1 MVRSIEI
8 FRDIQKVLPPEDW
21 KTLESVVAGLEN
33 QQGRRARKNIVT
45 EINRIIIETALKNNK
60 PELLLALQEI
70 QSNEL
75 DELFSRIIKQYIST
89 KDNRWLKSVFSLS
102 EKISKKSNQ
111 SRVFAMI
118 ARDLIDAGVS
128 EAAPELI
135 DQGMSMLDRISFRKY
150 RSDIM
155 IDIIPLLI
163 VWAITTRSKKLL
175 YTSLFLI
182 EEIGDISKRAI
193 LHAELA
199 KALTTIAILEKDRA
213 SFFEGIQSATT
224 IHQKIRR
231 QDCISGII
239 EKGAKSVFGKEMT
252 DIPQFIGNFA
262 GISHDAY
269 LEIISALTEQL
280 LERVKDKKQI
290 ITILK
295 QLCSDKPEVTGTI
308 VIDLLKKAERSGDP
322 WFLSTAMD
330 LQQHLSH
337 GDEYPIR
344 EMVRA
349 GISVAR
355 NSNDMQVLSGL
366 IPFIDGHCNALVLS
380 RIYLQFSQI
389 MLSSGDFN
397 SALGIFGK
405 INHETESHSPYAECL
420 IHLLKEGILNDS
432 IPLINNN
439 ILVKLNRDAVNNAIY
454 RAIIEVSKDCAFKDL
469 IAHILSIRNLI
480 LLHPKQDHLLL
491 ESITILVDRGFL
503 DLHDPSLLIRFA
515 ESIKE
520 QPLKERAIS
529 NIVIKIAKI
538 GVKAKNRD
546 FLQRAVGLTC
556 EIDGQNTRSAT
567 LSSIIDE
574 ASMLAAQQ
582 GDLDLLLR
590 MTVWSNSLLEKDLAS
605 YAMANIIDG
614 VIKYAI
620 DKQSYE
626 ALEKAYLIADDI
638 KDPSLKVQL
647 FERIAECFVKIGCI
661 ILKNPQYPITGKD
674 YTTIF
679 LPFERGLEI
688 IKNNIKTPQISLK
701 IAGIID
707 IIISYSRSSNNLDYI
722 IPLAMYA
729 VEIENSYERDAMLSR
744 IISSLNEDIT
754 HPNSTDPYETLAF
767 LLRRNDL
774 ANSNPLVIGLMHRIL
789 QMVNDPYIK
798 LTGLCDLADLLVR
811 LRKTDHA
818 QQVLEEVVI
827 NLGILSEGYQKV
839 LVLSYLATSYSQ
851 IDVTVA
857 AKYLTRGIQQLD
869 TVEFD
874 KDAMTR
880 RQIVF
885 AIVRLNAIHP
895 DNKWYT
901 TALQIVKKIAEPVEY
916 VNSLI
921 AIYNLVRQ
929 DKERCRELL
938 NYMEDAVDKIS
949 SPYEKASIILT
960 IVPLTMQNSED
971 ELPLKLLKKA
981 EVLTKK
987 INIPSIADTIRNNI
1001 AEFYTLLH
1009 QKNHDKKMLM
1019 HAIKITKSIDDDEV
1033 RLYRLEKMGYT
1044 EMYEITPQ
1052 FVKIKSLSEKMVEE
1066 GIHPNYVATLE
1077 RLVRSVADRGRE
1089 AIFFCYLSI
1098 YFKKEG
1104 QEKLSRKMIQN
1115 SIKEARIIRPLSRR
1129 SFVMCDIALKIFA
1142 AGCEH
1147 SAQEILDL
1155 AIDAATNIRQSS
1167 LRDEVF
1173 DELGLAIKIMQRMQ

>member
-8 FRDIQKVLPPEDW
+8 LSDLQKVLPPEDW
-21 KTLESVVAGLEN
+21 KSLESVVAGIEKT
-33 QQGRRARKNIVT
+33 QGRRARKNIVADL
-45 EINRIIIETALKNNK
+45 NRIIIDTALKSNK

-70 QSNEL
+70 QSNEI
-75 DELFSRIIKQYIST
+75 DELFSRIIKQYITT
-89 KDNRWLKSVFSLS
+89 KDNRWLKSIFSLS

-111 SRVFAMI
+111 SRVFAII

-128 EAAPELI
+128 EATPELI
-135 DQGMSMLDRISFRKY
+135 DQGMIILDRISFRKY

-163 VWAITTRSKKLL
+163 VWAITTRNQKIL

-182 EEIGDISKRAI
+182 EEIGDISKRAV

-199 KALTTIAILEKDRA
+199 KALATIAILEKDRA
-213 SFFEGIQSATT
+213 SFYESVRSATA

-239 EKGAKSVFGKEMT
+239 EKGAKSIFGKEMA
-252 DIPQFIGNFA
+252 DIPEFMSNFRD
-262 GISHDAY
+262 ITQEAY

-290 ITILK
+290 ISILE
-295 QLCSDKPEVTGTI
+295 QLCSDKPVVTGTI

-330 LQQHLSH
+330 LQQHIS
-337 GDEYPIR
+337 DAEVYPIR

-349 GISVAR
+349 AISVAR

-366 IPFIDGHCNALVLS
+366 IPVINKHCNNTVIS

-389 MLSSGDFN
+389 MLSSGDFS

-405 INHETESHSPYAECL
+405 INHETENLSPYVECL
-420 IHLLKEGILNDS
+420 IHLMKEGILNDS
-432 IPLINNN
+432 IPLIYNN
-439 ILVKLNRDAVNNAIY
+439 ILIKLNTDLVNNAIY
-454 RAIIEVSKDCAFKDL
+454 RATIEVSKECAFKDL
-469 IAHILSIRNLI
+469 IAHILSVRNLI

-503 DLHDPSLLIRFA
+503 DSHDPSILIRLA
-515 ESIKE
+515 ESIRE
-520 QPLKERAIS
+520 QSLKERAIS

-538 GVKAKNRD
+538 GVRAKNRD

-556 EIDGQNTRSAT
+556 EIDGQNTRSAA

-574 ASMLAAQQ
+574 ASILAAQQ

-590 MTVWSNSLLEKDLAS
+590 MKVWSNSLLEKELAS

-620 DKQSYE
+620 DKQSCE
-626 ALEKAYLIADDI
+626 ALEEAYLIADDI
-638 KDPSLKVQL
+638 NDPSLKAQL

-661 ILKNPQYPITGKD
+661 ILKKPQNSTTGQD
-674 YTTIF
+674 YNLVF
-679 LPFERGLEI
+679 LPFERGLNI
-688 IKNNIKTPQISLK
+688 IKNNIKSPQLSLK

-707 IIISYSRSSNNLDYI
+707 IILSYSKTSDNLDYI

-729 VEIENSYERDAMLSR
+729 VEIENSYERDAMMSR
-744 IISSLNEDIT
+744 IISNLHEDIT
-754 HPNSTDPYETLAF
+754 HPNSTDPYETMAF
-767 LLRRNDL
+767 LLRRDEI
-774 ANSNPLVIGLMHRIL
+774 SDTNPLVIGLMHRIIQL
-789 QMVNDPYIK
+789 INDPYVK
-798 LTGLCDLADLLVR
+798 LMGLCDLADMLTR
-811 LRKTDHA
+811 FRKTDRTL
-818 QQVLEEVVI
+818 QILDEVVK
-827 NLGILSEGYQKV
+827 NLELLPAGYQKV
-839 LVLSYLATSYSQ
+839 LVLSYLARSYCE
-851 IDVTVA
+851 IDA
-857 AKYLTRGIQQLD
+857 ATAEKFLIQGIEQLD
-869 TVEFD
+869 SVEFD

-895 DNKWYT
+895 ENKWYV
-901 TALQIVKKIAEPVEY
+901 TALRVVKKNTDPLEY

-921 AIYNLVRQ
+921 AIYNMVRQ
-929 DKERCRELL
+929 DKGHGNELL
-938 NYMEDAVDKIS
+938 KLMEDVVDKIS
-949 SPYEKASIILT
+949 SPYEKSSVLLT
-960 IVPLTMQNSED
+960 IIPLTMQNSDD
-971 ELPLKLLKKA
+971 ERTLTLLKKT
-981 EVLTKK
+981 ELLTKK
-987 INIPSIADTIRNNI
+987 INIQSIADNIRNNI
-1001 AEFYTLLH
+1001 VEIYSVLY
-1009 QKNHDKKMLM
+1009 QKNQNKKMLTQ
-1019 HAIKITKSIDDDEV
+1019 AIQITKTIDDDEI
-1033 RLYRLEKMGYT
+1033 RLYRLEQLGST

-1052 FVKIKSLSEKMVEE
+1052 FVKIKTLSEKMVDE
-1066 GIHPNYVATLE
+1066 GIHPNHIASLE
-1077 RLVRSVADRGRE
+1077 RLVRTVADRGKE
-1089 AIFFCYLSI
+1089 AVYFCYLSI
-1098 YFKKEG
+1098 YFKKG
-1104 QEKLSRKMIQN
+1104 GHEKLSRKMIQN
-1115 SIKEARIIRPLSRR
+1115 SVKEARIIRPLSRR
-1129 SFVMCDIALKIFA
+1129 AYVMCDIALKIYA

-1147 SAQEILDL
+1147 SAQDILDH

-1173 DELGLAIKIMQRMQ
+1173 DELGLAIKLMQRM